1 MRVVSDFGKYNL
13 SNVFYKRGGGIMTT
27 YEAMSIMIML
37 LMLILEIIDNKSQKK

>member
-1 MRVVSDFGKYNL
+1 MRVASDFGKSNL
-13 SNVFYKRGGGIMTT
+13 SNAFYKRGGGIMTT